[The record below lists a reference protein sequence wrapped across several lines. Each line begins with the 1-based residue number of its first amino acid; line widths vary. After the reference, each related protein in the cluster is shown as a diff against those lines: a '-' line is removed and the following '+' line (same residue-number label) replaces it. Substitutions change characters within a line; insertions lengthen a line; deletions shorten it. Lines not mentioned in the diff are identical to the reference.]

1 MLDVVKLTE
10 KMVAFETESQKSN
23 LPLANFLKELLV
35 PMGFKVI
42 FQEREEG
49 NGVTKA
55 NLIARIGPPNVETL
69 MLSGHMDVM
78 PIGEPAKWTTEPFK
92 LTEADGKQYGRG
104 SVDMKGPM
112 AAMICAVEQL
122 LPQIDRLKREL
133 MFGLTYDEEVG
144 LKGAKRMVDAKIVRP
159 KFILIAEPT
168 ELIPVRAHKGHLG
181 LTAFCWG
188 EGGHSSVP
196 SKGRNA
202 ILLAAKVIS
211 ELEEFGEEL
220 KGVKESSIDPPYA
233 TINVAEVRGAF
244 KLNEIPDCCE
254 VDFAIRPIPGQTTQR
269 IRQYITDR
277 LVERT
282 RYDKDGLPLVTVDLY
297 MQEVDRNKDE
307 KAMKEAI
314 ENDRKLAKEEVK
326 MGKKNRKPLTKRK
339 WVMGGRKGTKK
350 TPTEPMSTSADSEL
364 VRVAETVTGIS
375 ARGECYSTDASELQ
389 RIGAECLI
397 LGPGSISVAHKPNEY
412 IETRQLVKGVEKF
425 REIISRMCFGG
436 GI

>member
-23 LPLANFLKELLV
+23 LPLANFLKELLI

-42 FQEREEG
+42 FQEREES
-49 NGVTKA
+49 NGVIKA
-55 NLIARIGPPNVETL
+55 NLIARIGPPNVESL

-78 PIGEPAKWTTEPFK
+78 PIGESAKWITKPFE
-92 LTEADGKQYGRG
+92 LTEVDGKQYGRG

-122 LPQIDRLKREL
+122 LPQINRLKREL
-133 MFGLTYDEEVG
+133 MFGFTYDEEVG
-144 LKGAKRMVDAKIVRP
+144 LKGAKRMVDAKIVKP

-181 LTAFCWG
+181 LTVFCWG

-202 ILLAAKVIS
+202 IVLAAKVVS

-220 KGVKESSIDPPYA
+220 KGIKELSIDPPYA
-233 TINVAEVRGAF
+233 TINVAEVRGTF

-254 VDFAIRPIPGQTTQR
+254 VDFAIRLIPGQTTQR

-282 RYDKDGLPLVTVDLY
+282 GYDKDGLPLVTVDLY
-297 MQEVDRNKDE
+297 MQEADRNKDE

-314 ENDRKLAKEEVK
+314 ENDCKLAEEEAK
-326 MGKKNRKPLTKRK
+326 LGRKNRKPLTKRK
-339 WVMGGRKGTKK
+339 WVMDGRKGTKK
-350 TPTEPMSTSADSEL
+350 MPTEPMFTSADSEL
-364 VRVAETVTGIS
+364 IRVAEAVTGIP

-389 RIGAECLI
+389 RLGSECLI
-397 LGPGSISVAHKPNEY
+397 FGPGSIWVAHKPNEY
-412 IETRQLVKGVEKF
+412 IKTSQLIKSVGQF
-425 REIISRMCFGG
+425 QEIISRMCFGG
-436 GI
+436 GR